1 MSDLINVMLFI
12 KNMLS
17 DLIYLNGIIVTEL
30 INITENTA
38 AIRRGEEF
46 LENSSCIAEHNEL
59 KSKIIDIIKKY
70 KDKPQDHELLEKH
83 VIKHE

>member
-1 MSDLINVMLFI
+1 MSDLIGVMLFI

-38 AIRRGEEF
+38 AIRKGEDF
-46 LENSSCIAEHNEL
+46 LEKSACISEHNEL
-59 KSKIIDIIKKY
+59 KAQIIEIIKKY
-70 KDKPQDHELLEKH
+70 KDKPKDHELLEKH
-83 VIKHE
+83 VLKHE

>member
-1 MSDLINVMLFI
+1 MSDLIGVMLFI

-46 LENSSCIAEHNEL
+46 LQDSTCISEHNEL
-59 KSKIIDIIKKY
+59 KAKVIEIVKKY
-70 KDKPQDHELLEKH
+70 KDRPKDHESLEKH
-83 VIKHE
+83 VLKHD